1 MFRRVG
7 GHSSGERWFA
17 MLNHQ
22 VMSDLHGERVLFLL
36 KPDKLGF
43 KVTNAL
49 LEATHLIDHAG
60 IGPADV
66 AE

>member
-1 MFRRVG
+1 LSGKRRLAG
-7 GHSSGERWFA
+7 R
-17 MLNHQ
+17 NQQ
-22 VMSDLHGERVLFLL
+22 VVIDLHGQRVLLLL

-43 KVTNAL
+43 QVANAL
-49 LEATHLIDHAG
+49 LETTHLIDHAE

>member
-1 MFRRVG
+1 
-7 GHSSGERWFA
+7 
-17 MLNHQ
+17 
-22 VMSDLHGERVLFLL
+22 MSDLHSKRIFFFL

-43 KVTNAL
+43 KITNAL
-49 LEATHLIDHAG
+49 LKTSHLVDHAE

>member
-1 MFRRVG
+1 
-7 GHSSGERWFA
+7 
-17 MLNHQ
+17 
-22 VMSDLHGERVLFLL
+22 MSDLHGKCVLFFL

-43 KVTNAL
+43 KITNAL
-49 LEATHLIDHAG
+49 LETSHLVDHAE

>member
-1 MFRRVG
+1 MRY
-7 GHSSGERWFA
+7 
-17 MLNHQ
+17 
-22 VMSDLHGERVLFLL
+22 LHGQRVLLLL

-43 KVTNAL
+43 KVANSL
-49 LEATHLIDHAG
+49 LEATHLIDHPG

>member
-1 MFRRVG
+1 LFRRVG
-7 GHSSGERWFA
+7 GRSSGERWFA
-17 MLNHQ
+17 VPNHQ
-22 VMSDLHGERVLFLL
+22 VMSDLHGKRVLFLL

-43 KVTNAL
+43 KIANTL
-49 LEATHLIDHAG
+49 LEATHLIDHAE

>member
-1 MFRRVG
+1 MP
-7 GHSSGERWFA
+7 
-17 MLNHQ
+17 NHQ
-22 VMSDLHGERVLFLL
+22 VMSDLHSKRVLFLL

-43 KVTNAL
+43 EVAYSL
-49 LEATHLIDHAG
+49 LEATHLIDHAE

>member
-1 MFRRVG
+1 MRG
-7 GHSSGERWFA
+7 
-17 MLNHQ
+17 
-22 VMSDLHGERVLFLL
+22 LHGKCVLLLL

-43 KVTNAL
+43 KIANSL
-49 LEATHLIDHAG
+49 LEATHLIDHAE